1 MLQKLILIALVF
13 ASTQAIAQEKIVSA
27 VQVDVPAESAQYIV
41 KQIIK
46 SHKLVV
52 VQTNATTS
60 FAKEKIFLAT
70 FSDGNQCSLVLKE
83 TNNQLLT
90 LDTSSC
96 ELGGQITLKT
106 SIEPSLVSVFGLPK
120 APVSISDSPVSVA
133 ENTKVIEGS
142 SSAGRVGHVAMT
154 VHYSFGDQAK
164 FDDGRITTS
173 GGAGNINTTYDV
185 DRSLGVGISYL
196 QVETNSWGY
205 QVGGF
210 YETQRELKSVTFSG
224 SGGTISGSITGVRPK
239 LSFLVAEMNAVYRFN
254 QVYIPFGFNV
264 SSPMLEDGDGA
275 NAKGN
280 LGVQVGVGFFL
291 NKRVLLDVFVR
302 TIGMTLAASSG
313 TTYADF
319 GYGTIGGAGVGLK
332 YLF

>member
-1 MLQKLILIALVF
+1 MLQKLILTALIFVS
-13 ASTQAIAQEKIVSA
+13 AQALAQEKIASA
-27 VQVDVPAESAQYIV
+27 VQVEIPAESAQYIV

-70 FSDGNQCSLVLKE
+70 FADGNQCSLVLKE
-83 TNNQLLT
+83 NSNQLLT

-96 ELGGQITLKT
+96 EQAGQITLKT

-120 APVSISDSPVSVA
+120 AQVPSPEAPTNIS

-142 SSAGRVGHVAMT
+142 SSAGRVGRLAIA

-196 QVETNSWGY
+196 HVETNSWGY

-239 LSFLVAEMNAVYRFN
+239 LSFLVAEMNYC
-254 QVYIPFGFNV
+254 
-264 SSPMLEDGDGA
+264 
-275 NAKGN
+275 
-280 LGVQVGVGFFL
+280 
-291 NKRVLLDVFVR
+291 
-302 TIGMTLAASSG
+302 
-313 TTYADF
+313 
-319 GYGTIGGAGVGLK
+319 
-332 YLF
+332 